1 MYETDA
7 RKLTQ
12 QVKDQSIELEKSQS
26 KEPNKYSN
34 NGNAREGER
43 DLCSRNQI
51 ILIKSTKR
59 TAGRIRQQR

>member
-34 NGNAREGER
+34 NGNK
-43 DLCSRNQI
+43 C
-51 ILIKSTKR
+51 KR
-59 TAGRIRQQR
+59 RRKRFMQQKLKLS